1 MSFPN
6 VIYGDYGDEKVS
18 QSAAIGGLPLGQNM
32 ILPDGRG
39 YRHARCG
46 GTTAL
51 GAGVIVASSAEVAGH
66 GGIAGSGLLAS
77 TTVTDNPVGATAIVL
92 LAKTAAVTTDQF
104 AGGVLVPVGPAASAQ
119 LGHSYR
125 IASNLSSANAA
136 TLLITLEKGDGLK
149 IAASAGVTLHAL
161 RKSPFDQAIVQA
173 AAAIGN
179 EIGVTNVAV
188 SASHYFWAQRTGY
201 CSIEQGASVCVAG
214 SGAAVGGQAGSV
226 TLAVAAS
233 SVVSPV
239 IGKAVHAAA
248 ASEAVLIDLQME

>member
-1 MSFPN
+1 MAYPN
-6 VIYGDYGDEKVS
+6 VIYGDYGAEKVS
-18 QSAAIGGLPLGQNM
+18 QSGTIGGLPLGQKM
-32 ILPDGRG
+32 ILPDGRQ
-39 YRHARCG
+39 YRLARCG
-46 GTTAL
+46 GTTDL

-66 GGIAGSGLLAS
+66 GGISGSGLLAS

-92 LAKTAAVTTDQF
+92 LAKSAAVTTDQF

-125 IASNLSSANAA
+125 IESNLSSAAAA
-136 TLLITLEKGDGLK
+136 TLNITLVKGDGLK
-149 IAASAGVTLHAL
+149 VAASAGVTLHAL
-161 RKSPFDQAIVQA
+161 RKSPFDQAIVQNS
-173 AAAIGN
+173 AAIGN

-188 SASHYFWAQRTGY
+188 TKSHYFWAQRTGY

-226 TLAVAAS
+226 TVAIAAS

-239 IGKAVHAAA
+239 IGKAIHDAA
-248 ASEAVLIDLQME
+248 ASQAVLVDLQME